1 MDHGLLVVRVHLMSI
16 KPVQNQFNGGEISPY
31 MDGRFDLPAYQ
42 YSAEIMMNFI
52 PISEGCFKR
61 RGGSHFVSSAKQVD
75 AFLFEIKPIPEDAKV
90 IINGVERKKC
100 YCAYG
105 DEISYSVLADNYQT
119 KSGRT
124 IVYDNT
130 EINITLV
137 SAITF
142 YDFSI
147 NAMPEGSTVMIN
159 GKERTSVRLGANST
173 IDWIVGKE
181 GYITQQGKHVLVK
194 DTALDIV
201 LKVRF
206 EIKPYPEN
214 ATVTINGQV
223 RRYVDVDA
231 GTNVT
236 WSVAYSGLETK
247 SGSQVVNT
255 STEILVNLSKYQ
267 SGQLLFERTASGST
281 SLTISEKVDAN
292 VFVVAAGGGA
302 AGWNPKS
309 VGGGSGSA
317 FIGRIIIPAGTYTI
331 NVGAGGGGR
340 NIDSDGS
347 TLTAGTGGNSTI
359 GSLITT
365 YGGTG
370 GRVGRDHFDGGI
382 GGGVPTVNAQVVTTN
397 LKVAG
402 NNGSRI
408 YSGSAPGGNS
418 VYGGFGTGGAAI
430 SGSGKNGTTGYVKI
444 VYVGVP

>member
-1 MDHGLLVVRVHLMSI
+1 MSI

-90 IINGVERKKC
+90 IINGIERKKC

-124 IVYDNT
+124 VVYDNT

-159 GKERTSVRLGANST
+159 GAERTSIKLGANST
-173 IDWIVGKE
+173 VNWVVGNE
-181 GYITQQGKHVLVK
+181 GYITQSGTEVLAK

-201 LKVRF
+201 LKMRF

-214 ATVTINGQV
+214 ATVTINGEV
-223 RRYVDVDA
+223 RNFIDVDQ
-231 GTNVT
+231 GEEVT
-236 WSVAYSGLETK
+236 WSVEYPGLETK
-247 SGSQVVNT
+247 SGSQIVEN
-255 STEILVNLSKYQ
+255 STEVLVNLSRYEK
-267 SGQLLFERTASGST
+267 GQVLFEST
-281 SLTISEKVDAN
+281 NPQTTNFTISETIDAN
-292 VFVVAAGGGA
+292 VFVVAGGGGA

-309 VGGGSGSA
+309 VGGGSGSGY
-317 FIGRIIIPAGTYTI
+317 IGRIIIPAGTYSI
-331 NVGAGGGGR
+331 AVGAGAGGR

-347 TLTAGTGGNSTI
+347 TLTAGTGGQSKI
-359 GSLITT
+359 GDLVIT
-365 YGGTG
+365 YGGAG
-370 GRVGRDHFDGGI
+370 GCVGRDHFQGGE
-382 GGGVPTVNAQVVTTN
+382 GGGMPTVNASIVTTN
-397 LKVAG
+397 LRVAG
-402 NNGSRI
+402 NAGSRI

-418 VYGGFGTGGAAI
+418 VYGGYGTGGSAV
-430 SGSGKNGTTGYVKI
+430 SGSGKSGTSGYVKI
-444 VYVGVP
+444 VFLGVA

>member
-1 MDHGLLVVRVHLMSI
+1 MSI

-90 IINGVERKKC
+90 IINGIERKKC

-124 IVYDNT
+124 VVYDNT

-159 GKERTSVRLGANST
+159 GAERTSIKLGANST
-173 IDWIVGKE
+173 VNWVVGKE
-181 GYITQQGKHVLVK
+181 GYITQSGTEVLAK
-194 DTALDIV
+194 DTVLDIV
-201 LKVRF
+201 LKMRF

-214 ATVTINGQV
+214 ATVTINGEV
-223 RRYVDVDA
+223 RNFIDVDQ
-231 GTNVT
+231 GEEVT
-236 WSVAYSGLETK
+236 WSVEYPGLETK
-247 SGSQVVNT
+247 SGSQVVET
-255 STEILVNLSKYQ
+255 STEVLVNLSKYEQ
-267 SGQLLFERTASGST
+267 GQVLFEST
-281 SLTISEKVDAN
+281 TPQTTNFTISETIDAN
-292 VFVVAAGGGA
+292 VFVVAGGGGA
-302 AGWNPKS
+302 AGWGRS
-309 VGGGSGSA
+309 IGGGSGSG
-317 FIGRIIIPAGTYTI
+317 FIGRIIIPAGTYSI
-331 NVGAGGGGR
+331 SVGNGAGGT
-340 NIDSDGS
+340 NIDNDGS
-347 TLTAGTGGNSTI
+347 TGAGGTGGQSKI
-359 GSLITT
+359 GNLVIT

-382 GGGVPTVNAQVVTTN
+382 GGAIPTVNAEVISTN

-408 YSGSAPGGNS
+408 HSGSAPGGNS
-418 VYGGFGTGGAAI
+418 VYGGYGTGGSAVNN
-430 SGSGKNGTTGYVKI
+430 SGKAGTAGYVKI
-444 VYVGVP
+444 VFVGVA